1 MRAADEIWV
10 TSSSKEVLADRGAR
24 RQAGRRRQPGPVFR
38 RMYQLYQE
46 FKQKVM
52 RAGRREAVSA

>member
-1 MRAADEIWV
+1 MLDGKRI
-10 TSSSKEVLADRGAR
+10 GA
-24 RQAGRRRQPGPVFR
+24 GQPGPVFR

-52 RAGRREAVSA
+52 RAGKREAVSV

>member
-1 MRAADEIWV
+1 
-10 TSSSKEVLADRGAR
+10 
-24 RQAGRRRQPGPVFR
+24 VFR

-52 RAGRREAVSA
+52 RAGKREATTEEMRA